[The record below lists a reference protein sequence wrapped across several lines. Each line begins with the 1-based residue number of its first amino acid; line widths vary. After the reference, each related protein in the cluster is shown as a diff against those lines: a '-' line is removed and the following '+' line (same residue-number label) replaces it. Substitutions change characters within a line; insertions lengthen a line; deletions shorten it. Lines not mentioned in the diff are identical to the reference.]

1 MGHLLAF
8 LFGFLILVIGTKF
21 MIKLI
26 VGLGNVGNE
35 YKDTRHNAGF
45 WFVDALCEQFGIS
58 MTHDKKFHGDIGR
71 GTIFGVD
78 VRLIKPSTYMNRS
91 GMAVAPFAKFYDIK
105 ADEILVVHDELDI
118 GAGSLRL
125 KKGGGHGGHNGL
137 KDIVPHIGAD
147 FYRLRVGIGRPAH
160 ASAVSGWVLSKP
172 TTDDRINID
181 KAIDCGIDALEL
193 LMQNQEQKAISL
205 ANGFKI

>member
-8 LFGFLILVIGTKF
+8 LLAKKEDI

-26 VGLGNVGNE
+26 VGLGNVGAE

-45 WFVDALCEQFGIS
+45 WFVDKLADEFGITL
-58 MTHDKKFHGDIGR
+58 THDKKFHGDVGR
-71 GTIFGVD
+71 GTVFGTD
-78 VRLIKPSTYMNRS
+78 VRFIKPATYMNRS
-91 GMAVAPFAKFYDIK
+91 GMAVAPFAKFYNVQPH
-105 ADEILVVHDELDI
+105 EILIAHDELDI

-147 FYRLRVGIGRPAH
+147 FWRLRVGIGRPAH
-160 ASAVSGWVLSKP
+160 SSQVSGWVLSKP
-172 TTDDRINID
+172 TADDRTNVD
-181 KAIDCGIDALEL
+181 RAIECGVEALAL
-193 LMQNQEQKAISL
+193 LMKGEEQKAISL
-205 ANGFKI
+205 ANGFKLST